1 MAKVTEL
8 HHIDKDQNL
17 SIFKQDNSSK
27 YYARFKLER
36 QWYVKATGEA
46 DKVAAI
52 TKAIRLHTEYSIMI
66 SNNMPVHNLRRSK
79 KHAFKTIAEQAIE
92 RIEQAIA
99 NGTGKPSFATY
110 ISVIKQYHIPFFNM
124 MNIREAV
131 QAETLSKLNTH
142 ITQQL
147 GRVPFKSTMN
157 TYNTALSRVFD
168 EAVIHQLITPSEV
181 PVLQNNGLSGER
193 RGSFTRYEYEQIVQ
207 EAWDQIAD
215 SRKLVTFNIRT
226 DLYYYIQLVALT
238 GMRPGTEVEGLT
250 WGDMLMRKID
260 GEVYNTITIRTGKTS
275 KHTGTREIVCKD
287 KLLDVIADLMA
298 KAEDQNKDTHIFIK
312 TNQFSSN
319 FRNILNKL
327 NLKRDAHGD
336 RTLYSLRHSYI
347 TWELQ
352 RGTPIAAIAKQAGT
366 SAEMVER
373 HYSHII
379 AGDFAEQLSGRE

>member
-1 MAKVTEL
+1 MAKVIEL
-8 HHIDKDQNL
+8 HHIDREKNL
-17 SIFKQDNSSK
+17 TIFKQYNSSK

-36 QWYVKATGEA
+36 QWYVKATGAA

-52 TKAIRLHTEYSIMI
+52 TKAIRLQTEYNIMI
-66 SNNMPVHNLRRSK
+66 SNNMPVHSLRRSK

-99 NGTGKPSFATY
+99 NGAGKPSFATY
-110 ISVIKQYHIPFFNM
+110 ISVIKQYHIPFFDM
-124 MNIREAV
+124 MNIHEAV
-131 QAETLSKLNTH
+131 QAETLTELNAH

-168 EAVIHQLITPSEV
+168 EAVIQKLITLSEV
-181 PVLQNNGLSGER
+181 PVLQNNGLSGEK
-193 RGSFTRYEYEQIVQ
+193 RGSFTRYEYEQIVAT
-207 EAWDQIAD
+207 AWDHIAT
-215 SRKLVTFNIRT
+215 SRKRVTFDIRT

-238 GMRPGTEVEGLT
+238 GLRPGTEIEGLT
-250 WGDMLMRKID
+250 WGDMHMQEID
-260 GEVYNTITIRTGKTS
+260 GEVYNIITVRTGKTS

-298 KAEDQNKDTHIFIK
+298 KAEDQNKDTPIFIK

-327 NLKRDAHGD
+327 NMKRDAHGD

-352 RGTPIAAIAKQAGT
+352 RGTAIAGIAKQCGT
-366 SAEMVER
+366 SAEMIER
-373 HYSHII
+373 HYNHVVAS
-379 AGDFAEQLSGRE
+379 DFAAQLSG